1 MNLSKSWLRQ
11 LFLFMGEESRKGKLL
26 KEKKIVFAKIAD
38 AKRRMAEGGWHEDSS
53 YEIADMDIRVWTA
66 RLEEIEEELKEMG
79 V

>member
-1 MNLSKSWLRQ
+1 
-11 LFLFMGEESRKGKLL
+11 MGEESRREKLL
-26 KEKKIVFAKIAD
+26 KEKKKALAKIAD
-38 AKRRMAEGGWHEDSS
+38 AKRRMAEGSWHEDSS